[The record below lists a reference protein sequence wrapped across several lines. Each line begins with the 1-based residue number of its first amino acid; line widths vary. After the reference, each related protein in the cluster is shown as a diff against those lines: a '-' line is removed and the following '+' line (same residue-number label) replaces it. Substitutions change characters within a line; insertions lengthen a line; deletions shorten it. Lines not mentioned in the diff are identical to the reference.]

1 MSLIRH
7 IATGLRSLFRKEQVD
22 LELDE
27 ELRAYQEMAAEEK
40 VKDGMSRR
48 EALRAVRLE
57 RGSLEL
63 TKEVVRSGGWESFVE
78 TCWQDLRFGLRT
90 LRKSPGFTAVAVL
103 TLALGIGVNTAVFS
117 ALNATILH
125 PLPYES
131 PEQLVMVWGVEP
143 KGCCRHGGMVFSSP
157 NFLDFKDQNR
167 VFESM
172 SAFAGAGFTLT
183 SVDNPQ
189 EIHAGR
195 VTADFF
201 RVLRTQPMLGR
212 TFLPDENEAGHDH
225 VVVLSYGIW
234 QRRFGSNSNVVGQ
247 TIQLDAN
254 EYEVIGV
261 MPHDFDFS
269 IPSYYGPM
277 DLWVPIVLTRDNS
290 ERGHN
295 YLNVIARLN
304 PGVTVRQAQAEANII
319 AARLRREYSS
329 TTEQRN
335 APPTA
340 SAEANEH
347 SGVMLG
353 TKLEPLGDEIFGDL
367 RSPLLILFGA
377 VGFVLLIACANV
389 ANLQLARASARQKEI
404 ALRTVLGAGRGRVAR
419 QLLTESVLLALV
431 GGALSLLLV
440 FWLIKL
446 LTGLLPDGMPQG
458 TSITIDTNVL
468 LYSLTLSLATGLLFG
483 LAPIFQAFSRS
494 PSESLKE
501 GGRTTATSEGGLRL
515 RSVLMVSEIALSMV
529 LLIGAG
535 LLTRT
540 FVGLLN
546 VRPGFETENI
556 LTAKVT
562 LPKYSYAD
570 SQQQADFYTRLL
582 EGIATL
588 PGVKAVGAVNDLPL
602 DAGRDSDEFTIDRRG
617 AKDVSSSTGICQ
629 DRLIS
634 PDYFRVM
641 NIPLIKGRTF
651 RKADTSSAPPVV
663 IISQSFARRFFPN
676 EDPLGQHITF
686 AGPAAA
692 APWPTIVGVVGDV
705 RDLTLDA
712 DPDIEIYAPY
722 QQKVLPYNPLPYMS
736 LAVATVGDP
745 SSLTSVVMAEI
756 HGLDK
761 NLPLPKAEPMAAVY
775 SASIS
780 ARRFN
785 TVLLSIFAGIA
796 TILAAIGIYG
806 IISYLVTRRTH
817 EIGVRIALGAD
828 ARDILAL
835 IVGRGLLLAIFG
847 VGIGLAGA
855 LAVTRVLAKMLF
867 GVTTTDLTTFAGM
880 SALLI
885 GIVLVACYV
894 PASRAMR
901 VDPMVALR
909 YEVGAYACPSYGT

>member
-1 MSLIRH
+1 MALLRN
-7 IATGLRSLFRKEQVD
+7 IASGLRSLFRKEQVSQ
-22 LELDE
+22 ELDE
-27 ELRAYQEMAAEEK
+27 ELNGFLEMAAEEK
-40 VKDGMSRR
+40 MKQGMSRKD
-48 EALRAVRLE
+48 ALRAVRLE
-57 RGSLEL
+57 RGNLEV
-63 TKEVVRSGGWESFVE
+63 TKEEVRSASWESLVE
-78 TCWQDLRFGLRT
+78 TLWQDLRFAVRM
-90 LRKSPGFTAVAVL
+90 LRKSPGFAAVAVL
-103 TLALGIGVNTAVFS
+103 ALALGIGVNTAIFS

-125 PLPYES
+125 PLPYKN
-131 PEQLVMVWGVEP
+131 PEQLVMVWGLEP
-143 KGCCRHGGMVFSSP
+143 RGCCRHGGMVFSSP

-167 VFESM
+167 VFEKM
-172 SAFAGAGFTLT
+172 AAFDGTGFTLT
-183 SVDNPQ
+183 SVENPQ
-189 EIHAGR
+189 KIHAGR
-195 VTADFF
+195 VTPDFF
-201 RVLRTQPMLGR
+201 TVLRARPMLGR
-212 TFLPDENEAGHDH
+212 AFLPGENEPGRDH

-247 TIQLDAN
+247 TIRLDAN
-254 EYEVIGV
+254 EYEVVGV

-269 IPSYYGPM
+269 IPNYYGPM

-290 ERGHN
+290 ERKHN

-319 AARLRREYSS
+319 AARMRREYSG
-329 TTEQRN
+329 TTEQSN
-335 APPTA
+335 APPTTT
-340 SAEANEH
+340 AETNEH

-353 TKLEPLGDEIFGDL
+353 TKLEPLRDEIFGDV
-367 RSPLLILFGA
+367 RSPLLIFFGA

-389 ANLQLARASARQKEI
+389 ANLQLARAAARQKEI
-404 ALRTVLGAGRGRVAR
+404 AVRTALGASRGRVAR
-419 QLLTESVLLALV
+419 QLITESVLLALV

-446 LTGLLPDGMPQG
+446 LTGLLPAGMPQG
-458 TSITIDTNVL
+458 TSITIDANVL
-468 LYSLTLSLATGLLFG
+468 VYSLTLSLATGLLFG
-483 LAPIFQAFSRS
+483 LAPIFQAFSRT

-501 GGRTTATSEGGLRL
+501 GGKTTATGDGGLRL
-515 RSVLMVSEIALSMV
+515 RGFLTVSEIALSMV

-546 VRPGFETENI
+546 VKPGFETENI

-570 SQQQADFYTRLL
+570 SRQQTDFYTRLL
-582 EGIATL
+582 EAIATL
-588 PGVKAVGAVNDLPL
+588 PGVKAAGAVNDLPL
-602 DAGRDSDEFTIDRRG
+602 GAGRDSDEFTIERRG
-617 AKDVSSSTGICQ
+617 ARDVSSSTGSCQ

-651 RKADTSSAPPVV
+651 TKADASSAPPVV

-676 EDPLGQHITF
+676 EDPLGRHITF
-686 AGPAAA
+686 ADPAA

-705 RDLTLDA
+705 RDLALDA

-722 QQKVLPYNPLPYMS
+722 QQNVLPYNPLPYMS
-736 LAVATVGDP
+736 LVVRTVGDP
-745 SSLTSVVMAEI
+745 SSLTSGVLAEI
-756 HGLDK
+756 HELDK
-761 NLPLPKAEPMAAVY
+761 NLPLPETEPMTAVY

-785 TVLLSIFAGIA
+785 TLLLSIFAGIA

-806 IISYLVTRRTH
+806 VISYLVTRRTH
-817 EIGVRIALGAD
+817 EIGVRLALGAE
-828 ARDILAL
+828 ARNILAL

-847 VGIGLAGA
+847 VVIGLAGA

-867 GVTTTDLTTFAGM
+867 GVTTTDPTTFVGV

-894 PASRAMR
+894 PARRAMR
-901 VDPMVALR
+901 VDPMIALR
-909 YEVGAYACPSYGT
+909 YE